1 MLLMKKSYICYQL
14 PKLCQWVQCED
25 QLTAKNMELSK
36 GGLHVDVET
45 FFTSFGFDLVIFL
58 NLTENS
64 SRHGSSAATV
74 KKSSQLVEWKTLCDL
89 YMLPYIPQIWVWKES
104 QNGTLLFL
112 CMTETCRGCCG
123 S

>member
-1 MLLMKKSYICYQL
+1 
-14 PKLCQWVQCED
+14 
-25 QLTAKNMELSK
+25 MELLK

-58 NLTENS
+58 NWTENS

-89 YMLPYIPQIWVWKES
+89 YMLAYILQIWVWKES
-104 QNGTLLFL
+104 PNGTLLFL

>member
-25 QLTAKNMELSK
+25 QLTATAKNMELLK

-58 NLTENS
+58 NLTENW

-74 KKSSQLVEWKTLCDL
+74 KKSSQLVEWKKLNGKLCVT
-89 YMLPYIPQIWVWKES
+89 YICYHIYHKY
-104 QNGTLLFL
+104 
-112 CMTETCRGCCG
+112 GCGRNHKMAPC
-123 S
+123 SFSA